1 MVVGAKEMLDKA
13 VSVCYNKDNKTRG
26 LEGVLVQPNFF
37 RKTISTVKASEND
50 SRRSQKKSTLFYIVF
65 LVLGIAMLVWGFF
78 APRLGILP
86 FLGFF
91 FILFWT
97 IMTAREYHGKFIDL
111 RAEYIAKW
119 RNEEKIA
126 VDMKTVAKYTALSLL
141 PLYFLMAVPWALV
154 VIIGHMMAWLMMGA
168 SSTIISIVVLH
179 AFSATWK
186 DLYIKLRYYW
196 LMQAAVFAAISG
208 VGSICFLLSV
218 L

>member
-1 MVVGAKEMLDKA
+1 MRDQHRYLQDNLKESRDERKNGP
-13 VSVCYNKDNKTRG
+13 VSNR
-26 LEGVLVQPNFF
+26 
-37 RKTISTVKASEND
+37 
-50 SRRSQKKSTLFYIVF
+50 LFYVVF
-65 LVLGIAMLVWGFF
+65 LILGIAMLVWGFL
-78 APRLGILP
+78 APRLGVLP

-97 IMTAREYHGKFIDL
+97 IMTAREYHGKFNAL

-119 RNEEKIA
+119 RNEEKIS
-126 VDMKTVAKYTALSLL
+126 VDTKKVSKYTALSLL
-141 PLYFLMAVPWALV
+141 PLYLLMAMPWALV